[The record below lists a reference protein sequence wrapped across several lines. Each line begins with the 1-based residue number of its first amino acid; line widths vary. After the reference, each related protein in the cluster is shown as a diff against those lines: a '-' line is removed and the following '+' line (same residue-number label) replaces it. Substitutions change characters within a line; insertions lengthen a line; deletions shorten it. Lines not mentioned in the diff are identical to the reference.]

1 MGELQTGHLR
11 APSPSP
17 LDSTT
22 EPEYGAWTQLPRKGR
37 PGQTLGMQEGRL
49 PASLPLDRIHRRD
62 EKVKKENK
70 PKKSGQQWPQGD
82 PKQRGPSRGAKA
94 VPNQGDQAEG
104 RAQAALE
111 GPAASRSHGNRA
123 SSPTP
128 PLGSRLSSSQS

>member
-1 MGELQTGHLR
+1 
-11 APSPSP
+11 
-17 LDSTT
+17 
-22 EPEYGAWTQLPRKGR
+22 
-37 PGQTLGMQEGRL
+37 MQERGL

-70 PKKSGQQWPQGD
+70 PKKGGQQWPQGD

-111 GPAASRSHGNRA
+111 ALRPAGPI
-123 SSPTP
+123 PTP
-128 PLGSRLSSSQS
+128 PLGSRLSSGQS